1 VVVAFSDNLGSS
13 SHRGSPSARPRCG
26 PVRGDARH
34 KWPRTVELPVKAG
47 QAPIFPYGKR
57 TLYGS
62 IQQNVATSH
71 PLRRPASEPLRR
83 PREVPREDIPPQRN
97 SHTLALACAARY
109 PRRGGRAGR
118 DAPTAP
124 RAQAVPNSG
133 SDVVDQ
139 CAESG
144 GDYEDQGTFHGKHYE
159 RCCYKATP
167 FANAYCIQFVNG
179 NQVSV
184 GKETSASTPP
194 PPPPPAF
201 TPPTANAPAQ

>member
-1 VVVAFSDNLGSS
+1 M
-13 SHRGSPSARPRCG
+13 R
-26 PVRGDARH
+26 
-34 KWPRTVELPVKAG
+34 
-47 QAPIFPYGKR
+47 
-57 TLYGS
+57 
-62 IQQNVATSH
+62 
-71 PLRRPASEPLRR
+71 RRPAPSATPTGWRVL
-83 PREVPREDIPPQRN
+83 VPPAIFAAAVV
-97 SHTLALACAARY
+97 LAAM
-109 PRRGGRAGR
+109 P
-118 DAPTAP
+118 PTAP

-179 NQVSV
+179 TQVSV

-194 PPPPPAF
+194 PPPPPVF